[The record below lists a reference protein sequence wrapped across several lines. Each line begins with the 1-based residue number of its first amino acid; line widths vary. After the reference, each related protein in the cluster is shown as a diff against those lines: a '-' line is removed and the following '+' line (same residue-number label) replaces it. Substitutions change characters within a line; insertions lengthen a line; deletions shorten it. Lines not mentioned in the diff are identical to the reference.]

1 MDYDLELR
9 FQKLKSEMAIKFGMD
24 MDEKALLFL
33 IGVNEYG
40 QGQRNYTKNEKMDL
54 MHVAIC
60 TVLMPYGYYDFV
72 GRDEDGWPHFNLL
85 KELPALNHRE
95 QQFLLKEAIMDY
107 MVQHG
112 YYQET
117 P

>member
-1 MDYDLELR
+1 
-9 FQKLKSEMAIKFGMD
+9 MASKFGMD

-40 QGQRNYTKNEKMDL
+40 QGQRNYSKNEKLDL

-85 KELPALNHRE
+85 KELPSLNHRE
-95 QQFLLKEAIMDY
+95 QQFLLKEAILEY
-107 MVQHG
+107 MAQHG
-112 YYQET
+112 YYVET
-117 P
+117 T

>member
-1 MDYDLELR
+1 
-9 FQKLKSEMAIKFGMD
+9 MASKFGMD

-40 QGQRNYTKNEKMDL
+40 KGQRNYTKNEKMDL

-60 TVLMPYGYYDFV
+60 TVLMPYGYYEFV
-72 GRDEDGWPHFNLL
+72 GRDEQEWPHFKLL
-85 KELPALNHRE
+85 KPLPALSHRE
-95 QQFLLKEAIMDY
+95 QQYLLKEAILEY
-107 MVQHG
+107 MMLHE
-112 YYQET
+112 YYTEN